1 VATSV
6 RLLTLRT
13 LFFQVLPVAVTFIL
27 IATLLV
33 LLALSTQNPTKNS
46 SLSEWIFPVSM
57 IVLGGLVS
65 LIIYNGL
72 KAYRYLRSGKAGSR
86 FALRL
91 MVGFAILSI
100 LPVLVVSY
108 FSMNFI
114 GDRIDGWFDV
124 KIEGALDDSLELAR
138 NSLDVRMRQHLF
150 DLERVA
156 NALKNIDDFDY
167 ASFVQRQ
174 LYAMGAYE
182 IVLLDSNKRVLV
194 YGGDDSGKFLPSFPA
209 DDIYRKISSRGYMY
223 QLEPAGKE
231 GLFSRV
237 AISVSPGVSRKSLVL
252 TALFPFSEKEQVLAE
267 NVQNTYNQYQE
278 KSYQRAELKQAFKI
292 TLMLIMLL
300 SILFLIWAAFLYS
313 LRLTQPI
320 RVLLEGTLAVA
331 SGNLQ
336 KKLPVVDKDDF
347 SLLARSFN
355 TMTQQLSNAQN
366 ESIESQQEVQ
376 RQHDYVYTVLDN
388 LTSGVITLDSDYVI
402 RRVNRAAE
410 QLLLAP
416 LRKYQGKTFKNVC
429 GDIDALQPLF
439 EAILP
444 HLENSSDSSNDKKEW
459 QTEVTLMLEG
469 VNRTMVARGA
479 LLPELIEG
487 AQGHVLVI
495 EDVTDVMQAEHDAAW
510 SEVARRLAHE
520 IKNPLT
526 PIQLS
531 AERLQHRLKPL
542 LDEESADLLQR
553 MSHTIIQQV
562 DTMKKMVD
570 AFSEYARS
578 PELKITEVDIN
589 KLIQEVVDL
598 YHVNPVDVGI
608 VLDLD
613 NDLPL
618 LNVDKD
624 RIRQL
629 LVNVI
634 KNAFEAMQ
642 DDNKKSSQDTL
653 ENSNSKDKSVLR
665 LTTKLETLENGNKK
679 FVLNVIDN
687 GPGID
692 KELLPHLLEP
702 YKTTKPKGSGLGLAI
717 VKRIVEEHKG
727 RVLAENNEGRGAR
740 ISIYLPIRDLSST
753 EV

>member
-1 VATSV
+1 
-6 RLLTLRT
+6 
-13 LFFQVLPVAVTFIL
+13 
-27 IATLLV
+27 
-33 LLALSTQNPTKNS
+33 
-46 SLSEWIFPVSM
+46 
-57 IVLGGLVS
+57 
-65 LIIYNGL
+65 
-72 KAYRYLRSGKAGSR
+72 
-86 FALRL
+86 
-91 MVGFAILSI
+91 
-100 LPVLVVSY
+100 
-108 FSMNFI
+108 
-114 GDRIDGWFDV
+114 
-124 KIEGALDDSLELAR
+124 
-138 NSLDVRMRQHLF
+138 
-150 DLERVA
+150 
-156 NALKNIDDFDY
+156 
-167 ASFVQRQ
+167 
-174 LYAMGAYE
+174 
-182 IVLLDSNKRVLV
+182 
-194 YGGDDSGKFLPSFPA
+194 
-209 DDIYRKISSRGYMY
+209 
-223 QLEPAGKE
+223 
-231 GLFSRV
+231 
-237 AISVSPGVSRKSLVL
+237 
-252 TALFPFSEKEQVLAE
+252 
-267 NVQNTYNQYQE
+267 
-278 KSYQRAELKQAFKI
+278 
-292 TLMLIMLL
+292 
-300 SILFLIWAAFLYS
+300 
-313 LRLTQPI
+313 
-320 RVLLEGTLAVA
+320 LEGTLAVA

-347 SLLARSFN
+347 SLVARSFN
-355 TMTQQLSNAQN
+355 TMTQQLSKAQN

-410 QLLLAP
+410 QLLFAP

-439 EAILP
+439 KDILP
-444 HLENSSDSSNDKKEW
+444 HLEAAKDDEKAW
-459 QTEVTLMLEG
+459 QTEVTLVLEG
-469 VNRTMVARGA
+469 VKRTMVARGA

-531 AERLQHRLKPL
+531 AERLQYRLKPL

-578 PELKITEVDIN
+578 PELRISLVDMN
-589 KLIQEVVDL
+589 RLIQEVVDL
-598 YHVNPVDVGI
+598 YRINADGVGI

-618 LNVDKD
+618 LSVDKD

-634 KNAFEAMQ
+634 KNAIEAMQ
-642 DDNKKSSQDTL
+642 DNQGV
-653 ENSNSKDKSVLR
+653 EKSVLR
-665 LTTKLETLENGNKK
+665 LTTKIETSEKGDKK

-692 KELLPHLLEP
+692 DELLPHLFEP

-717 VKRIVEEHKG
+717 VKRIIEEHEG
-727 RVLAENNEGRGAR
+727 SVMAENNEERGAR
-740 ISIYLPIRDLSST
+740 ISIYLPIA
-753 EV
+753 

>member
-1 VATSV
+1 MA
-6 RLLTLRT
+6 LTVRT
-13 LFFQVLPVAVTFIL
+13 LFFQILPVAVTFIL
-27 IATLLV
+27 IATSLV
-33 LLALSTQNPTKNS
+33 LLAISTKNPEQS
-46 SLSEWIFPVSM
+46 SSVSDWIIPVNIGVIVVLS
-57 IVLGGLVS
+57 S
-65 LIIYNGL
+65 LIIYNAA
-72 KAYRYLRSGKAGSR
+72 KAFRYLKSGKAGSR
-86 FALRL
+86 FTLRL
-91 MVGFAILSI
+91 MMGFSIFAILPVI
-100 LPVLVVSY
+100 LVSY

-114 GDRIDGWFDV
+114 TDRIDGWFDV

-138 NSLDVRMRQHLF
+138 NSLEVRMRQHLF

-156 NALKNIDDFDY
+156 TTLNTIDDFDY
-167 ASFVQRQ
+167 ASFIQRQ

-182 IVLLDSNKRVLV
+182 IVLLDSKKRVLV
-194 YGGDDSGKFLPSFPA
+194 YGGDDTGKLLPSFPA

-223 QLEPAGKE
+223 QLEPVGKD

-237 AISVSPGVSRKSLVL
+237 ALSVSPGASRQSLVL
-252 TALFPFSEKEQVLAE
+252 TALFPFSEKEQILAE
-267 NVQNTYNQYQE
+267 SVQNTYNEYQE
-278 KSYQRAELKQAFKI
+278 KSYRRGQLKQAFRI
-292 TLMLIMLL
+292 TLLLIMLL
-300 SILFLIWAAFLYS
+300 SVLFSIWAAFIYS

-355 TMTQQLSNAQN
+355 TMTQQLSIAQK
-366 ESIESQQEVQ
+366 ESMDSQQEVQ

-410 QLLLAP
+410 QILLAP
-416 LRKYQGKTFKNVC
+416 LREYQGKPFKTMCTEVEV
-429 GDIDALQPLF
+429 LQPLY
-439 EAILP
+439 EAVLP
-444 HLENSSDSSNDKKEW
+444 HLENSRDNKYRGKNHEKKSDKKEW
-459 QTEVTLMLEG
+459 HTEVVLFLEG
-469 VNRTMVARGA
+469 VKHTMVGRGA
-479 LLPELIEG
+479 TLPELIDG
-487 AQGHVLVI
+487 SQGHVLVF

-570 AFSEYARS
+570 AFSEYART
-578 PELKITEVDIN
+578 PELKIKEVNIN

-598 YHVNPVDVGI
+598 YRINPTEVDI
-608 VLDLD
+608 ILNLEK
-613 NDLPL
+613 DLPL
-618 LNVDKD
+618 LSIDKD

-634 KNAFEAMQ
+634 KNSLEAMQ
-642 DDNKKSSQDTL
+642 DGDNNEEKP
-653 ENSNSKDKSVLR
+653 VLK
-665 LTTKLETLENGNKK
+665 LSTKLETSGDGEKK

-692 KELLPHLLEP
+692 EELLPYLFEP

-717 VKRIVEEHKG
+717 VKRIIEEHEG

-740 ISIYLPIRDLSST
+740 ISIYLPITS
-753 EV
+753 

>member
-1 VATSV
+1 
-6 RLLTLRT
+6 
-13 LFFQVLPVAVTFIL
+13 
-27 IATLLV
+27 
-33 LLALSTQNPTKNS
+33 
-46 SLSEWIFPVSM
+46 M
-57 IVLGGLVS
+57 
-65 LIIYNGL
+65 
-72 KAYRYLRSGKAGSR
+72 
-86 FALRL
+86 
-91 MVGFAILSI
+91 
-100 LPVLVVSY
+100 
-108 FSMNFI
+108 
-114 GDRIDGWFDV
+114 
-124 KIEGALDDSLELAR
+124 
-138 NSLDVRMRQHLF
+138 
-150 DLERVA
+150 
-156 NALKNIDDFDY
+156 
-167 ASFVQRQ
+167 
-174 LYAMGAYE
+174 
-182 IVLLDSNKRVLV
+182 
-194 YGGDDSGKFLPSFPA
+194 
-209 DDIYRKISSRGYMY
+209 
-223 QLEPAGKE
+223 
-231 GLFSRV
+231 
-237 AISVSPGVSRKSLVL
+237 
-252 TALFPFSEKEQVLAE
+252 
-267 NVQNTYNQYQE
+267 
-278 KSYQRAELKQAFKI
+278 
-292 TLMLIMLL
+292 
-300 SILFLIWAAFLYS
+300 
-313 LRLTQPI
+313 
-320 RVLLEGTLAVA
+320 
-331 SGNLQ
+331 
-336 KKLPVVDKDDF
+336 
-347 SLLARSFN
+347 
-355 TMTQQLSNAQN
+355 
-366 ESIESQQEVQ
+366 
-376 RQHDYVYTVLDN
+376 DN

-416 LRKYQGKTFKNVC
+416 LRKYQGKTFENVC
-429 GDIDALQPLF
+429 SDIDELQPIF

-444 HLENSSDSSNDKKEW
+444 HLEKSSDESQDKKQW

-578 PELKITEVDIN
+578 PELKITDVDIN
-589 KLIQEVVDL
+589 NLIQEVVDL
-598 YHVNPVDVGI
+598 YRVNPADVGI

-618 LNVDKD
+618 LSVDKD

-634 KNAFEAMQ
+634 KNAFEAMSEAKEEEVKQ
-642 DDNKKSSQDTL
+642 EGSKGASNKNAAK
-653 ENSNSKDKSVLR
+653 EKSVLR
-665 LTTKLETLENGNKK
+665 LTTKLETSGNGDQK

-687 GPGID
+687 GLGID
-692 KELLPHLLEP
+692 EELLPNLFEP
-702 YKTTKPKGSGLGLAI
+702 YKTSKPKGSGLGLAI

-740 ISIYLPIRDLSST
+740 ISIYLPIS
-753 EV
+753 

>member
-1 VATSV
+1 MA
-6 RLLTLRT
+6 LTLRT
-13 LFFQVLPVAVTFIL
+13 LFFQILPVAVTFVL
-27 IATLLV
+27 IAISLV
-33 LLALSTQNPTKNS
+33 LLAISTKSPEQSS
-46 SLSEWIFPVSM
+46 SLSDWIIPVN
-57 IVLGGLVS
+57 IVVLVVLSS
-65 LIIYNGL
+65 LIIYNII
-72 KAYRYLRSGKAGSR
+72 KAIRYLRSGKAGSR

-91 MVGFAILSI
+91 MLGFTVLAI

-150 DLERVA
+150 DLERVGTTL
-156 NALKNIDDFDY
+156 NSIDDFDY
-167 ASFVQRQ
+167 TSFIQRQ
-174 LYAMGAYE
+174 LYALGASE

-194 YGGDDSGKFLPSFPA
+194 YSGDDTGKFLPSFPK

-223 QLEPAGKE
+223 RLEPIGKD

-237 AISVSPGVSRKSLVL
+237 ALTISPGASRKSLVL

-267 NVQNTYNQYQE
+267 SVQNTYNEYQE
-278 KSYQRAELKQAFKI
+278 KSYRRGQLKQAFRI
-292 TLMLIMLL
+292 TLLLIMLL
-300 SILFLIWAAFLYS
+300 SVLFSIWAAFIYS

-320 RVLLEGTLAVA
+320 RTLLEGTLAVA

-336 KKLPVVDKDDF
+336 KKLPVEDKDDF
-347 SLLARSFN
+347 SLVARSFN
-355 TMTQQLSNAQN
+355 TMTLKLSNAQK

-402 RRVNRAAE
+402 RRMNRAAE
-410 QLLLAP
+410 TLLLTP
-416 LRKYQGKTFKNVC
+416 LSKYQGKTFSDMCN
-429 GDIDALQPLF
+429 DIEALKPLY
-439 EAILP
+439 ETIES
-444 HLENSSDSSNDKKEW
+444 HLDNAKTDKKEW
-459 QTEVTLMLEG
+459 QTEISLFLKG
-469 VNRTMVARGA
+469 VKHTMVARGA
-479 LLPELIEG
+479 SLPELIDG
-487 AQGHVLVI
+487 AQGHVLVF
-495 EDVTDVMQAEHDAAW
+495 EDVTEVMQAEHDAAW

-531 AERLQHRLKPL
+531 AERLQHRLKPK

-570 AFSEYARS
+570 AFSEYART
-578 PELKITEVDIN
+578 PELKLKELDMNSLIREVADLYRTNTSNVDIQLN
-589 KLIQEVVDL
+589 LAEDI
-598 YHVNPVDVGI
+598 
-608 VLDLD
+608 
-613 NDLPL
+613 PL
-618 LNVDKD
+618 LSLDKD
-624 RIRQL
+624 RMRQL

-642 DDNKKSSQDTL
+642 DDTNI
-653 ENSNSKDKSVLR
+653 ESVLNLR
-665 LTTKLETLENGNKK
+665 TEIEVSDNGDIK
-679 FVLNVIDN
+679 FVLNIIDN

-692 KELLPHLLEP
+692 EDLLPYLFEP
-702 YKTTKPKGSGLGLAI
+702 YKTSKPKGSGLGLAI
-717 VKRIVEEHKG
+717 VKRILEEHDG
-727 RVLAENNEGRGAR
+727 RVLAENNEGRGAK
-740 ISIYLPIRDLSST
+740 ISIYLPIIS
-753 EV
+753 

>member
-1 VATSV
+1 VA
-6 RLLTLRT
+6 LTLRT
-13 LFFQVLPVAVTFIL
+13 LFFQILPVAVTFVL
-27 IATLLV
+27 IAISLV
-33 LLALSTQNPTKNS
+33 LLAISTKSPEQSS
-46 SLSEWIFPVSM
+46 SLSDWIIPVN
-57 IVLGGLVS
+57 IVVLVVLSS
-65 LIIYNGL
+65 LIIYNII
-72 KAYRYLRSGKAGSR
+72 KAIRYLRSGKAGSR

-91 MVGFAILSI
+91 MLGFTVLAI

-150 DLERVA
+150 DLERVGTTL
-156 NALKNIDDFDY
+156 NSIDDFDY
-167 ASFVQRQ
+167 TSFIQRQ
-174 LYAMGAYE
+174 LYALGASE

-194 YGGDDSGKFLPSFPA
+194 YSGDDTGKFLPSFPK

-223 QLEPAGKE
+223 RLEPIGKD

-237 AISVSPGVSRKSLVL
+237 ALTISPGASRKSLVL

-267 NVQNTYNQYQE
+267 SVQNTYNEYQE
-278 KSYQRAELKQAFKI
+278 KSYRRGQLKQAFRI
-292 TLMLIMLL
+292 TLLLIMLL
-300 SILFLIWAAFLYS
+300 SVLFSIWAAFIYS

-320 RVLLEGTLAVA
+320 RTLLEGTLAVA

-336 KKLPVVDKDDF
+336 KKLPVEDKDDF
-347 SLLARSFN
+347 SLVARSFN
-355 TMTQQLSNAQN
+355 TMTLKLSNAQK

-402 RRVNRAAE
+402 RRMNRAAE
-410 QLLLAP
+410 TLLLTP
-416 LRKYQGKTFKNVC
+416 LSKYQGKTFSDMCN
-429 GDIDALQPLF
+429 DIEALKPLY
-439 EAILP
+439 ETIES
-444 HLENSSDSSNDKKEW
+444 HLDNAKTDKKEW
-459 QTEVTLMLEG
+459 QTEISLFLKG
-469 VNRTMVARGA
+469 VKHTMVARGA
-479 LLPELIEG
+479 SLPELIDG
-487 AQGHVLVI
+487 AQGHVLVF
-495 EDVTDVMQAEHDAAW
+495 EDVTEVMQAEHDAAW

-531 AERLQHRLKPL
+531 AERLQHRLKPK

-570 AFSEYARS
+570 AFSEYART
-578 PELKITEVDIN
+578 PELKLKELDMNSLIREVADLYRTNTSNVDIQLN
-589 KLIQEVVDL
+589 LAEDI
-598 YHVNPVDVGI
+598 
-608 VLDLD
+608 
-613 NDLPL
+613 PL
-618 LNVDKD
+618 LSLDKD
-624 RIRQL
+624 RMRQL

-642 DDNKKSSQDTL
+642 DDTNI
-653 ENSNSKDKSVLR
+653 ESVLNLR
-665 LTTKLETLENGNKK
+665 TEIEVSDNGDIK
-679 FVLNVIDN
+679 FVLNIIDN

-692 KELLPHLLEP
+692 EDLLPYLFEP
-702 YKTTKPKGSGLGLAI
+702 YKTSKPKGSGLGLAI
-717 VKRIVEEHKG
+717 VKRILEEHDG
-727 RVLAENNEGRGAR
+727 RVLAENNEGRGAK
-740 ISIYLPIRDLSST
+740 ISIYLPIIS
-753 EV
+753 

>member
-1 VATSV
+1 
-6 RLLTLRT
+6 
-13 LFFQVLPVAVTFIL
+13 
-27 IATLLV
+27 
-33 LLALSTQNPTKNS
+33 
-46 SLSEWIFPVSM
+46 M
-57 IVLGGLVS
+57 
-65 LIIYNGL
+65 
-72 KAYRYLRSGKAGSR
+72 
-86 FALRL
+86 
-91 MVGFAILSI
+91 
-100 LPVLVVSY
+100 
-108 FSMNFI
+108 
-114 GDRIDGWFDV
+114 
-124 KIEGALDDSLELAR
+124 
-138 NSLDVRMRQHLF
+138 
-150 DLERVA
+150 
-156 NALKNIDDFDY
+156 
-167 ASFVQRQ
+167 
-174 LYAMGAYE
+174 
-182 IVLLDSNKRVLV
+182 
-194 YGGDDSGKFLPSFPA
+194 
-209 DDIYRKISSRGYMY
+209 
-223 QLEPAGKE
+223 
-231 GLFSRV
+231 
-237 AISVSPGVSRKSLVL
+237 L

-267 NVQNTYNQYQE
+267 NVQNTYDQYQE
-278 KSYQRAELKQAFKI
+278 KSYQRAQLKQAFKI

-429 GDIDALQPLF
+429 SDIDELQPIF

-444 HLENSSDSSNDKKEW
+444 HLEKSSDESQDKKEW

-578 PELKITEVDIN
+578 PELKITDVDIN
-589 KLIQEVVDL
+589 NLIQEVVDL
-598 YHVNPVDVGI
+598 YRVNLADVGI

-618 LNVDKD
+618 LNIDKD

-629 LVNVI
+629 LVNII
-634 KNAFEAMQ
+634 KNAFEAMSEAKQ
-642 DDNKKSSQDTL
+642 EAAKMA
-653 ENSNSKDKSVLR
+653 SNINGHKEKSVLKI
-665 LTTKLETLENGNKK
+665 TTKLETSENGDQK

-687 GPGID
+687 GLGID
-692 KELLPHLLEP
+692 EELLPNLFEP
-702 YKTTKPKGSGLGLAI
+702 YKTSKLKGSGLGLAI

-740 ISIYLPIRDLSST
+740 ISIYLPIS
-753 EV
+753 

>member
-6 RLLTLRT
+6 RFLTFRT

-33 LLALSTQNPTKNS
+33 LLALSTQNPDQHS

-57 IVLGGLVS
+57 VVLAGLVS

-114 GDRIDGWFDV
+114 GERIDGWFDV

-156 NALKNIDDFDY
+156 TALKTIDDFDY

-209 DDIYRKISSRGYMY
+209 DDIYQKISSRGYMY
-223 QLEPAGKE
+223 QLEPAGKD

-267 NVQNTYNQYQE
+267 NVQNTYDQYQE
-278 KSYQRAELKQAFKI
+278 KSYQRAQLKQAFKI

-320 RVLLEGTLAVA
+320 RILLEGTLAVA

-336 KKLPVVDKDDF
+336 KKLPVADKDDF

-410 QLLLAP
+410 KLLSAP

-429 GDIDALQPLF
+429 GDIDALEPLF
-439 EAILP
+439 KEILP
-444 HLENSSDSSNDKKEW
+444 HLEAAQDDKKAW
-459 QTEVTLMLEG
+459 QTEVTLVLEG
-469 VNRTMVARGA
+469 VKHTMVARGA

-542 LDEESADLLQR
+542 LDEDSADLLQR

-578 PELKITEVDIN
+578 PELKISDVDIN
-589 KLIQEVVDL
+589 SLIQEVVDL
-598 YHVNPVDVGI
+598 YRVNSADVGI

-634 KNAFEAMQ
+634 KNSFEAMQ
-642 DDNKKSSQDTL
+642 GANQQGSQDS
-653 ENSNSKDKSVLR
+653 ESINSKDKLVLR
-665 LTTKLETLENGNKK
+665 LTTKLETLESGKKK

-692 KELLPHLLEP
+692 KELLPHLFEP
-702 YKTTKPKGSGLGLAI
+702 YKTSKPKGSGLGLAI

-740 ISIYLPIRDLSST
+740 ISIYLPII
-753 EV
+753 